1 MNASVQTVLKLI
13 EKHTREKGNTHDMT
27 QASSAQVKSAI
38 EVVLKQI
45 EVRASHSASIRE
57 MADQVR
63 QAIK

>member
-13 EKHTREKGNTHDMT
+13 EKHTREKVNSHDMT

-45 EVRASHSASIRE
+45 EARASHSASIRE

>member
-13 EKHTREKGNTHDMT
+13 EKHTREKVNTHDMT
-27 QASSAQVKSAI
+27 QASSAQMKSAI
-38 EVVLKQI
+38 EMVLKQI
-45 EVRASHSASIRE
+45 EARASHSASIRE